1 MLFDRPRLIVARV
14 HTPQRVV
21 SQTRKLSGSYRTTPS
36 PLIFEKK
43 RNRMSV
49 SERELLS
56 SSCFSLSKA
65 RLAIDTVH
73 KVLSQL
79 LLISQNN
86 SFANKPSDSEIRT
99 YLLGV

>member
-43 RNRMSV
+43 RNRIEQNV
-49 SERELLS
+49 SER
-56 SSCFSLSKA
+56 A
-65 RLAIDTVH
+65 RVTLF
-73 KVLSQL
+73 L
-79 LLISQNN
+79 LLQLIKSPL
-86 SFANKPSDSEIRT
+86 SH
-99 YLLGV
+99 